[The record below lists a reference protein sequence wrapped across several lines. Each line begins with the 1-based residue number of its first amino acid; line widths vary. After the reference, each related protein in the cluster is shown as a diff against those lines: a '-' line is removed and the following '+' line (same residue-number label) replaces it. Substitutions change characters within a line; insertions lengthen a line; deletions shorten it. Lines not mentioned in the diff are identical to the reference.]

1 MKQKRDEKEINKNQ
15 ILLMDKIK
23 DEHVIGFKNNSSN
36 NNSNYNIMNNNSI
49 NSLNN
54 DEFEI
59 NKEITDEDVMEQI
72 HFEEEINFDDEY
84 NYNLNKTLDG
94 KIIGIAQVGTWRGT
108 FSGYQI
114 YSNNL
119 NSVLRVGSS
128 IDDFKVTY
136 DRYNVYSRQ
145 YHHDGSHFVEFRELR
160 EDRNYDILLDKL
172 YNQEPV
178 SRQMINYYT
187 KPIAH
192 YIRDIY
198 GA

>member
-1 MKQKRDEKEINKNQ
+1 MKEKLIFSTYGALSYEEMKQWEADTKAYLQEDRPDE
-15 ILLMDKIK
+15 
-23 DEHVIGFKNNSSN
+23 
-36 NNSNYNIMNNNSI
+36 
-49 NSLNN
+49 
-54 DEFEI
+54 
-59 NKEITDEDVMEQI
+59 EITDDDVMEQI
-72 HFEEEINFDDEY
+72 YFEENLNFDDEHDF
-84 NYNLNKTLDG
+84 NLNKTLEG
-94 KIIGIAQVGTWRGT
+94 RVIGIAQVGTWRGT

-114 YSNNL
+114 YSDNL
-119 NSVLRVGSS
+119 NSVLTVGSS
-128 IDDFKVTY
+128 IDNFRVTY

-145 YHHDGSHFVEFRELR
+145 YHHDGSHFVMFRELR
-160 EDRNYDILLDKL
+160 EDRDYQRLLDKL